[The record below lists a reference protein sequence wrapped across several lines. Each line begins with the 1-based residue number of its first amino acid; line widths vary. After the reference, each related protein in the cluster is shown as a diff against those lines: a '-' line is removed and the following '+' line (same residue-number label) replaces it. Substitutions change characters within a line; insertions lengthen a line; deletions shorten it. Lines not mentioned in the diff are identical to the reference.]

1 MMKEAFRM
9 CFVLTVIG
17 AACAAL
23 MAFVNAQTREP
34 IERNA
39 GGAKL
44 DATAAVMPPCDN
56 DVAADTLVLNDGSR
70 DVKFHRGRM
79 KGVPVGAAFSVVAP
93 DGYSGDIEILVGV
106 DTAGVV
112 TGLMILKHLETPG
125 LGSKIETPGFRDQYV
140 GKSVRS
146 PETWAVEKDGGV
158 FKQIT
163 GATISSRAVTNAVAA
178 ALVFFDAH
186 RAEIFGGTR
195 AGGDGGA
202 SNDGGGT

>member
-1 MMKEAFRM
+1 M
-9 CFVLTVIG
+9 CFVLTAIG

-23 MAFVNAQTREP
+23 MAFVNAQTKGP

-44 DATAAVMPPCDN
+44 DATAAVMPPSDN
-56 DVAADTLVLNDGSR
+56 DVAADTLVIESEGR
-70 DVKFHRGRM
+70 KVKFHRGFM
-79 KGVPVGAAFSVVAP
+79 KGTPVGAAFAVVSP

-125 LGSKIETPGFRDQYV
+125 LGSKIEASEFRDQYA
-140 GKSVRS
+140 GKSARD
-146 PETWAVEKDGGV
+146 PETWAVAKDGGT
-158 FKQIT
+158 FAQIT

-178 ALVFFDAH
+178 GLKLFDA
-186 RAEIFGGTR
+186 RKTEIFGAR
-195 AGGDGGA
+195 AK
-202 SNDGGGT
+202 GGGGNR